1 MSVHQKSVL
10 KSPSNSGIWGKGE
23 EWEVLIQRMKS
34 CVWFECWNLLRKAA
48 LPSSL
53 PRYSPKLGC
62 QESLTGSLQDFGV
75 DDPSPR
81 FPEIWIS
88 ICLRLLRHRA
98 EGLIWMRQRAINP
111 GSCLPQGLE
120 MAVRERASE
129 QGEQAVGFLGSC
141 DTLLRSFLSHKQ

>member
-1 MSVHQKSVL
+1 MSVHQKSAL

-23 EWEVLIQRMKS
+23 EREVLIQRVKS
-34 CVWFECWNLLRKAA
+34 VLFGCWNFLRKAA

-53 PRYSPKLGC
+53 PCYPCKLGC
-62 QESLTGSLQDFGV
+62 EKSLTGSLQDLGV

-81 FPEIWIS
+81 LPEIWIS
-88 ICLRLLRHRA
+88 ICLLLLRHGA
-98 EGLIWMRQRAINP
+98 EGLVWMRQGAINP

-129 QGEQAVGFLGSC
+129 QGEQAVAFLGSC
-141 DTLLRSFLSHKQ
+141 DTLLRSFLSHKH